1 MTVVVVMG
9 VSGSGKTT
17 IAAGLARDAGWT
29 LLEGDSFHP
38 PANVAKMHAGTPL
51 TDDDRWPW
59 LHAIAAAIDQV
70 RARGGSAVV
79 ACSALK
85 RAYRDILVHGRDDVR
100 IIYLAGSQDLIAQRL
115 ALSDDQK
122 AKATPVFEDVAQK
135 QAAVRADTSLDPVAK
150 RAKIKEI
157 QADANNQLKEI
168 LTPEQFDKWQKMQPM
183 RRPAPRPPAA
193 APGTTAPTPPQ

>member
-1 MTVVVVMG
+1 M
-9 VSGSGKTT
+9 
-17 IAAGLARDAGWT
+17 IAALIAGGLCAASLAVRAQDTSTPPTAPAQAT
-29 LLEGDSFHP
+29 APAPATAPDQATPAAPPTAPAHP
-38 PANVAKMHAGTPL
+38 PGAPVMRNRFEM
-51 TDDDRWPW
+51 
-59 LHAIAAAIDQV
+59 
-70 RARGGSAVV
+70 
-79 ACSALK
+79 
-85 RAYRDILVHGRDDVR
+85 
-100 IIYLAGSQDLIAQRL
+100 IAQRL

-122 AKATPVFEDVAQK
+122 AKAKPVFEDVAQK